1 MYIHTHVRVRL
12 FKIFN
17 LRQFFTD
24 RFELLAQPCIPI
36 RAFLYIRD
44 GTGQGGT
51 GRDEIARDGTRWYR
65 TGRDGIRPDEMGR
78 DGTGREGMGWNGTGR
93 DGAGRDGTGRDGR
106 DGTETQQRVAG
117 NS

>member
-1 MYIHTHVRVRL
+1 L

-36 RAFLYIRD
+36 RAFFIY
-44 GTGQGGT
+44 GTGLGGT
-51 GRDEIARDGTRWYR
+51 GRDEIARDGIGRGGKGYDGTRW
-65 TGRDGIRPDEMGR
+65 
-78 DGTGREGMGWNGTGR
+78 DGTGR
-93 DGAGRDGTGRDGR
+93 GATGR
-106 DGTETQQRVAG
+106 DGTEPRQRVAG